1 MESLDKVTIRARL
14 GVSTPSAECA
24 VLRDRIEQRPH
35 EDPGECSE
43 KPWLLVSQVE
53 TAKDGI

>member
-35 EDPGECSE
+35 EEPGECSE
-43 KPWLLVSQVE
+43 KPWLLVRMGFEESS
-53 TAKDGI
+53 